1 MSQSQT
7 VVLGVNKQLIGKPD
21 YLNPDVVNQK
31 EQFEKWLFEYYGKAS
46 NTSYVLS
53 RSELD
58 FIKEVLLG
66 KKQYS
71 TATERFNF
79 RKKKYTLMSNNQV
92 GQSVKDV
99 IKQVISIEEM
109 FEVIYKVHA
118 VDRGLQGIN
127 KTRSVLEGVSES
139 NTGV

>member
-118 VDRGLQGIN
+118 VDRGHQGIN
-127 KTRSVLEGVSES
+127 KTRSVLEGVSEN
-139 NTGV
+139 NT